1 VSFQLA
7 EFLTTTEAARLL
19 CYDALSK
26 KDRGEPHGKETAM
39 AKWLGT
45 TTAFQ
50 VIHGCLL
57 LHGHYG
63 YNKDVP
69 FERRLRDVMG
79 AEIADGTVEIL
90 KLIIARE
97 AIGQE
102 AVPYR

>member
-1 VSFQLA
+1 
-7 EFLTTTEAARLL
+7 
-19 CYDALSK
+19 
-26 KDRGEPHGKETAM
+26 M
-39 AKWLGT
+39 AKWFGT
-45 TTAFQ
+45 STAFQ

-63 YNKDVP
+63 YNKDLP

-79 AEIADGTVEIL
+79 AETADGAIEIM

-97 AIGQE
+97 AIGPE